1 MNRKIDLNRRI
12 GIIQKIPLFA
22 GLSLDQIQLILK
34 ATNLESLPVGHVLF
48 KSGDKSTALYIL
60 LSGKLTVKDEDVE
73 YGQIDPVDL
82 VGEMGIVT
90 DAVRSA
96 SVEVVQ
102 ESTLLSVSKM
112 RFDILM
118 KNDVIMAA
126 QIYRNMLDSIIQK
139 LRTTN
144 ARQSVGAF

>member
-1 MNRKIDLNRRI
+1 MNRKIDLSQRI

-22 GLSLDQIQLILK
+22 GLSLDQIQQILK
-34 ATNLESLPVGHVLF
+34 ATNLEHFSPGHVLF
-48 KSGDKSTALYIL
+48 KGGDKSTALYIL
-60 LSGKLTVKDEDVE
+60 LSGKLTVKDEDTE
-73 YGQIDPVDL
+73 YGQIEPVDL

-96 SVEVVQ
+96 SVEVIQ
-102 ESTLLSVSKM
+102 EATLLSVSKI

-118 KNDVIMAA
+118 KNDIIMAA
-126 QIYRNMLDSIIQK
+126 QIYRNMLDSIINK

-144 ARQSVGAF
+144 ERQSVGAF